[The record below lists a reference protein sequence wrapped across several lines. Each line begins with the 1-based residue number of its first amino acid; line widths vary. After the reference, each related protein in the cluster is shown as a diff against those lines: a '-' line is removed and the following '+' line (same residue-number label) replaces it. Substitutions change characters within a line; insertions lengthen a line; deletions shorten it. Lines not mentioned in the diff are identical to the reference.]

1 MLYSKDMTVVFYY
14 SSEAVIRKIQYKNMG
29 KHRSVPRIIIKHLL
43 CALAVMNIPINDEH
57 SWHIQFGEAM
67 ISSDSNIIEEAVP
80 ARIRLHGMMTRR
92 PTTDNLGK
100 NISQGKME
108 ANCPL

>member
-1 MLYSKDMTVVFYY
+1 
-14 SSEAVIRKIQYKNMG
+14 
-29 KHRSVPRIIIKHLL
+29 
-43 CALAVMNIPINDEH
+43 
-57 SWHIQFGEAM
+57 M